1 MADITLGGTPVKT
14 LGTLPN
20 VGSKANDFSLT
31 AVDLSTKSLADYYGK
46 NVVLN
51 IFPSV
56 DTGTCAASV
65 RAFNKKAAD
74 LDNTVVICVSR
85 DLPFAQSRFCGA
97 EDIENVEILSDF
109 NTGKFGKD
117 YNLEFADGPFTGL
130 HSRAIVVI
138 DTNGVIKYT
147 QQVQEVADEPDYEAA
162 LKAI

>member
-20 VGSKANDFSLT
+20 VGSKAIDFSLT

-97 EDIENVEILSDF
+97 EDIENVEMLSDF